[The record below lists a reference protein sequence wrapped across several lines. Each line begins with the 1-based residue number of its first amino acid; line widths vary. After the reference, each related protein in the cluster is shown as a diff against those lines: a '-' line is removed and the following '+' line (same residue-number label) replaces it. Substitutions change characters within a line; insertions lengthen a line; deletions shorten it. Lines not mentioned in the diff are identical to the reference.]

1 MALANK
7 VAPAARSSADEPGRR
22 LDKPRRAL
30 VSLILWAIT
39 LVGMVLT
46 LWLAFFYAPT
56 DAVEGQPQRIF
67 YVHVPISWIGM
78 LAFVVMAVAGAVYL
92 KTKDERWDWVARS
105 AAELGTVF
113 ITLALITGSIWG
125 RTTWGTWWTWDARLT
140 TTLILWFIYIG
151 YLMLRNYMGRTP
163 ASARAGAVMSLVCV
177 IDVPII
183 YESVNW
189 WRTLHP
195 SAEVGVA
202 GALPPS
208 VVLTLMISLT
218 VFTVFY
224 ALLMIQAYQ
233 LQRAQTLAQRL
244 RANLE

>member
-1 MALANK
+1 MALANE
-7 VAPAARSSADEPGRR
+7 ATPATREARVTAKQHNQAR
-22 LDKPRRAL
+22 LPL
-30 VSLILWAIT
+30 TSLILWTNT
-39 LVGMVLT
+39 LLGIVVT

-56 DAVEGQPQRIF
+56 DAIEGQPQRIF
-67 YVHVPISWIGM
+67 YVHVPVSWIGM
-78 LAFVVMAVAGAVYL
+78 LAFIVMAVAGVAYL
-92 KTKDERWDWVARS
+92 WKKDERWDWIARA

-163 ASARAGAVMSLVCV
+163 ASARAGAVMALICV

-195 SAEVGVA
+195 TTEVGVA

-208 VVLTLMISLT
+208 VILTLMISLT
-218 VFTVFY
+218 VFTVLY

-244 RANLE
+244 RVNLE